1 MGEAIG
7 HFGPPVLFI
16 GDLERS
22 KAFYVDALG
31 FRLAFGDSTSAGLFL
46 GDEMFLLVTVPSAE
60 DMLAGETLGTPKDQ
74 LATGLFNIFVENV
87 DETFEQLKVEGHRV
101 HRGSDG
107 PRVGTPDGALQG
119 SRRRRVGDI
128 AVDRVSRVVGGL
140 RGVGEFLG
148 SSAR

>member
-74 LATGLFNIFVENV
+74 LATGLFNIFVEDV
-87 DETFEQLKVEGHRV
+87 DATFEQLKAKGIEFIVDPMDREWGRRTAHFK
-101 HRGSDG
+101 D
-107 PRVGTPDGALQG
+107 PDG
-119 SRRRRVGDI
+119 
-128 AVDRVSRVVGGL
+128 VVW
-140 RGVGEFLG
+140 EI
-148 SSAR
+148 SQSIE